1 MITILVIDAD
11 PMVRLITRRVLERA
25 GCTVIAA
32 ADRRSALA
40 RLASL
45 KVDLLVCDI
54 GDDQNG
60 GPSLRDL
67 GSSDPGMRML
77 VLSRKDLSS
86 PTADADA
93 GDVLG
98 KPFTESELLRA
109 VRRSLARPTPHSS

>member
-11 PMVRLITRRVLERA
+11 PTVRLIARRVLERA

-32 ADRRSALA
+32 ADRGSALT

-45 KVDLLVCDI
+45 KVDLLICDI
-54 GDDQNG
+54 GEDQNG

-86 PTADADA
+86 PAESGGA
-93 GDVLG
+93 GCLG
-98 KPFTESELLRA
+98 CFFRPVWEARLCGRCSPPPPLRE
-109 VRRSLARPTPHSS
+109 

>member
-11 PMVRLITRRVLERA
+11 PTVRLIARRVLERA

-45 KVDLLVCDI
+45 KADLLICDI
-54 GDDQNG
+54 GEDQNG

-67 GSSDPGMRML
+67 GSSDPGMKML
-77 VLSRKDLSS
+77 VLAPKDPSRPAASG
-86 PTADADA
+86 DASDI
-93 GDVLG
+93 LG

-109 VRRSLARPTPHSS
+109 VRSTLAQSTPRSS

>member
-11 PMVRLITRRVLERA
+11 PTVRLIARRVLERA

-45 KVDLLVCDI
+45 KVDLLICDI
-54 GDDQNG
+54 GEDQNG

-86 PTADADA
+86 PAEGA
-93 GDVLG
+93 GTSDVLG
-98 KPFTESELLRA
+98 KPFTESELLTA
-109 VRRSLARPTPHSS
+109 VRRSLVRPAPRSS

>member
-11 PMVRLITRRVLERA
+11 PTVRLIARRVLERA

-32 ADRRSALA
+32 ADRGSALT

-45 KVDLLVCDI
+45 KVDVLICDI
-54 GDDQNG
+54 GEDQNG

-86 PTADADA
+86 PAESAGA
-93 GDVLG
+93 GDILG
-98 KPFTESELLRA
+98 KPFTESELLAA
-109 VRRSLARPTPHSS
+109 VRRSLAQSTPRSS